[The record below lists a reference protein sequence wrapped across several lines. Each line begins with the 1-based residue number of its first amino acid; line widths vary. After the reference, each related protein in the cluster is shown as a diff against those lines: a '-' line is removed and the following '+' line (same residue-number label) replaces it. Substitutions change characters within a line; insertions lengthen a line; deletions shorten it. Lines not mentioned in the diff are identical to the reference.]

1 MRVAL
6 FILITFMTS
15 LWFSCTHD
23 KFDLPTIPSAE
34 ERFQP
39 HKAVY
44 VLVNSLDGAS
54 GYQFSEPSDV
64 YVGADNFVYVANTGM
79 NRIEML
85 DAGGSVQGYSQYI
98 PHPEAVTQ
106 NDSLKLLI
114 VNKTNVIYEIDLNKY
129 NHEIWNA
136 PVDTAFYKAS
146 QQSWEYTGISVY
158 NKFDYY
164 VTVIDVNDSSMINH
178 TQSISIYD
186 FNEDNTEKGP
196 LPLHKDG
203 TGLYTALVPTGIVS
217 MRERY
222 LDVSSQETTPAFMF
236 CQRGKTSLLTN
247 NFKVQSVT
255 TTIIEGSVVL
265 IPNTSLIGSDIY
277 DLDKFYYPED
287 ITIDRAGFVF
297 VVDKGAYKTDGTGT
311 VLADTTQPL
320 PGFYRFSS
328 TGTQLQAVLSP
339 ILFKMPKGIAVLPNE
354 TLQVVYVADTGNDRI
369 LMFRLSTQF

>member
-1 MRVAL
+1 MKVTL
-6 FILITFMTS
+6 FILIAFMTS
-15 LWFSCTHD
+15 LWVSCTHD

-39 HKAVY
+39 HKAEY
-44 VLVNSLDGAS
+44 VLTVPLDAAN
-54 GYQFSEPSDV
+54 GYQFMEPSDV

-85 DAGGSVQGYSQYI
+85 DAGGSLQGYSQYI
-98 PHPEAVTQ
+98 PHPEAITQ

-114 VNKTNVIYEIDLNKY
+114 VNKTNVIYEIDLHKY

-146 QQSWEYTGISVY
+146 QQSWQYTGISVY
-158 NKFDYY
+158 NKFNYY

-186 FNEDNTEKGP
+186 FNGNNTEKGP

-255 TTIIEGSVVL
+255 TTIIEGAVVL
-265 IPNTSLIGSDIY
+265 IPNTSFIGSDLY
-277 DLDKFYYPED
+277 NLNKFYYPED
-287 ITIDRAGFVF
+287 ITVDRAGFIF
-297 VVDKGAYKTDGTGT
+297 VVDKGAYKMDGTGAL
-311 VLADTTQPL
+311 VADTTQPL

-328 TGTQLQAVLSP
+328 TGTQLQSVLSP
-339 ILFKMPKGIAVLPNE
+339 TQFRMPKGIAVLPNE
-354 TLQVVYVADTGNDRI
+354 TLQVVYVADTGNNRI